1 MREGV
6 NDGERAF
13 YRMIV
18 NASLD
23 ILSRSLRSKSFYRV
37 VVFILLLQMVLC
49 FFLKSVLEHALESGR
64 KGGGLSFWQYLWLG
78 IVSVMGYW
86 VVNVLIR
93 VLGYLACGGVTA
105 WFAQQ
110 SSMMEDM
117 ETMRR
122 REMEEIDA
130 DVGRGGTGL
139 EGGHLDVE
147 SMPEAYRAV
156 DASAY
161 SLGIEFDEGMDDDYG
176 DEDGILMDS
185 TDSNGHGGG
194 GQNGSRSSTWGP
206 SSNNTSTVKAFL
218 KSAFGV
224 SFGSIVHCALLGG
237 VASCTWSMLNT
248 IDWIMSS
255 SLRLA
260 PFRLGT
266 FRGMRV
272 GDDSDD
278 NGSMSDRLLVKWQRA
293 ISLSRAFVRNHNDL
307 ALCHVA
313 AYYKSYTRAA
323 NDVMV
328 LVNTSGIE
336 PIIHENISVHMCS
349 SISKSISGLVVIFV
363 GQSLATSNTDHMTIC
378 EIMVIT
384 FIMCYTITL
393 TMMEPL
399 QASIKAVYI
408 CFAQN
413 QQSLS
418 QAFPLLYNRL
428 DRLSREQGSNMV

>member
-1 MREGV
+1 
-6 NDGERAF
+6 
-13 YRMIV
+13 
-18 NASLD
+18 
-23 ILSRSLRSKSFYRV
+23 
-37 VVFILLLQMVLC
+37 
-49 FFLKSVLEHALESGR
+49 
-64 KGGGLSFWQYLWLG
+64 
-78 IVSVMGYW
+78 
-86 VVNVLIR
+86 
-93 VLGYLACGGVTA
+93 
-105 WFAQQ
+105 
-110 SSMMEDM
+110 
-117 ETMRR
+117 
-122 REMEEIDA
+122 
-130 DVGRGGTGL
+130 
-139 EGGHLDVE
+139 VE